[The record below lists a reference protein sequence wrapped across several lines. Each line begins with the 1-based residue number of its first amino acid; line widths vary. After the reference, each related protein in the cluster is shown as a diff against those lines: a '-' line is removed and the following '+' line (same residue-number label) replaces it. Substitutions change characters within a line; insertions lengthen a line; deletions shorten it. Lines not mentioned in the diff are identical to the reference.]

1 MANPRQRRKTRSS
14 THKAVSHSRHAKR
27 NLKKMPPI
35 RGPKALQE
43 AWDKKKTV
51 KQNYTALGLIHSTNP
66 SASGGNEQPSTHR
79 IIEIPAEIPSA
90 STTVDRTIP
99 VGFGKIIRDE
109 AGNVLHVE
117 LNDTE
122 EESAATVANST
133 EMKNIQIDNDIT
145 TRWVTDLGGHPK
157 DIAVSEKGGQLLET
171 LESLSCIKHM
181 GSATLSVPLSG
192 AGPRHAAAGEVA
204 YLQRLV
210 KKYGND
216 VERMAIDRKLNPDQR
231 TAGQLKRALRNSG
244 LQISS

>member
-1 MANPRQRRKTRSS
+1 M
-14 THKAVSHSRHAKR
+14 
-27 NLKKMPPI
+27 
-35 RGPKALQE
+35 
-43 AWDKKKTV
+43 
-51 KQNYTALGLIHSTNP
+51 P
-66 SASGGNEQPSTHR
+66 SASR
-79 IIEIPAEIPSA
+79 
-90 STTVDRTIP
+90 TVNRTIP

-109 AGNVLHVE
+109 AGNILHVE

-122 EESAATVANST
+122 EESANPT
-133 EMKNIQIDNDIT
+133 EMEDIQIDSGIT
-145 TRWVTDLGGHPK
+145 TRWVTDLGGHQK

-171 LESLSCIKHM
+171 LESLSCMKHM

-192 AGPRHAAAGEVA
+192 AGHRHTAVGEVA